1 MPAPISSKV
10 EEPLFDQLHKQ
21 MSVSQT
27 GQRVTIRSQ
36 FACLGMLTITPLSMA
51 ELDKC
56 MWSKFRHVAC
66 LHFDARR
73 DSQENVPQP
82 GCATPRS
89 LLPGVGGHMASRV
102 SCEIRGPVRQNVSE
116 NKKTSC
122 QSSWSL
128 LKLSFVDPSH
138 SETPSCPLRMTS
150 ATSGNELLRNKALC
164 NASGKWY

>member
-1 MPAPISSKV
+1 MSEVFHK
-10 EEPLFDQLHKQ
+10 LH
-21 MSVSQT
+21 
-27 GQRVTIRSQ
+27 
-36 FACLGMLTITPLSMA
+36 TPGHVDTHSLINSR
-51 ELDKC
+51 LDKC
-56 MWSKFRHVAC
+56 MWPSFRHVAY

-73 DSQENVPQP
+73 NSPENVPQP
-82 GCATPRS
+82 GCANPRS
-89 LLPGVGGHMASRV
+89 LLLGVGGHVASRV
-102 SCEIRGPVRQNVSE
+102 SCKNQGPVRQNVSG

-138 SETPSCPLRMTS
+138 LETPSCPLRATS